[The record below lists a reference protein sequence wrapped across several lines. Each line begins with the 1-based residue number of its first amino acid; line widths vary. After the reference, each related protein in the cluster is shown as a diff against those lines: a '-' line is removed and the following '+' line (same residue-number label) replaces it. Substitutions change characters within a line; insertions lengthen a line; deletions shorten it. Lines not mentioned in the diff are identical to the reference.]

1 MLILIQLELAKVKKH
16 NRGENPALIRLRSL
30 SAQSIAQ
37 GSDKDH
43 GAEGDIIMVRRS
55 QLRGQDSG

>member
-30 SAQSIAQ
+30 SVQSIAQ

-43 GAEGDIIMVRRS
+43 GAE
-55 QLRGQDSG
+55 RG